1 MTVTYTIGLHM
12 HVVVKA
18 TFAVDVYKK
27 LIVLNFFFCFFME
40 IVERERIRTA
50 RKNLQNRVDP

>member
-1 MTVTYTIGLHM
+1 M

-40 IVERERIRTA
+40 IVEREGLRTA
-50 RKNLQNRVDP
+50 RKKPAKSRRSIIW

>member
-1 MTVTYTIGLHM
+1 M

-27 LIVLNFFFCFFME
+27 LIVLNLFFCFFME